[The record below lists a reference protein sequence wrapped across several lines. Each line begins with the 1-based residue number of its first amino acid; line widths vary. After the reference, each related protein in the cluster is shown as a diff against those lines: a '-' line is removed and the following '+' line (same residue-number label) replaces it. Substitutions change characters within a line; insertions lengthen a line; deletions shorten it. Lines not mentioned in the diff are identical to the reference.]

1 MKNFTENINNLNN
14 LYEENEDI
22 NIYLMEFISKNKK
35 EWDNFLKIICKINN
49 KSYYGKIKEILENNG
64 FTNLTEDKIRL
75 YIRRAK

>member
-35 EWDNFLKIICKINN
+35 GEQCLKHIQPYK
-49 KSYYGKIKEILENNG
+49 
-64 FTNLTEDKIRL
+64 R
-75 YIRRAK
+75 